1 VDAHVD
7 MEYHLPFPQPVLPRL
22 RRRSSIYNPKK
33 ESLVPAFGDLFIL
46 VLPGGRR
53 SLRRLVPGQDIHG
66 NDGIISAELLAETPF
81 GTEIATHKG
90 IPCRVLKPSL
100 YDLTRGIKR
109 RTQILYPKD
118 IGYICMRL
126 GVGNG
131 RRIIEA
137 GSGSGSMTTA
147 LSWFSGESGHVYSYE
162 ARREFFDLCRRNLEW
177 AGVGGNVTQYE
188 RDIAEG
194 FAQTDADAL
203 FLDLREPWLYLDQSL
218 AAVRGGGL
226 FAFLLPTVEQVST
239 LLKGMERRYFDD
251 VEVEEVLVRPWKAVA
266 DRLRPAD
273 RMTAHTGFL
282 IFARKQE
289 RSRTFEDLK
298 PAGTRERKQRRA
310 LEERLRDADS
320 AGDPGEDH
328 DRE

>member
-1 VDAHVD
+1 
-7 MEYHLPFPQPVLPRL
+7 M
-22 RRRSSIYNPKK
+22 
-33 ESLVPAFGDLFIL
+33 PAFGELFIL
-46 VLPGGRR
+46 VPPGGRR

-66 NDGIISAELLAETPF
+66 NDGVIPAALLAETPF
-81 GTEIATHKG
+81 GTEVATLKG
-90 IPCRVLKPSL
+90 VPCRVLKPSL

-131 RRIIEA
+131 SRVIEA
-137 GSGSGSMTTA
+137 GSGSGSMTLA
-147 LSWFSGESGHVYSYE
+147 LSWFSGESGQVYSYE
-162 ARREFFDLCRRNLEW
+162 ARREFLELCRRNLEW
-177 AGVGGNVTQYE
+177 AGVGGNVSQYE

-194 FAQTDADAL
+194 FDQTDADAL

-218 AAVRGGGL
+218 AAVKGGGL
-226 FAFLLPTVEQVST
+226 FAFLLPTAEQVSM
-239 LLKGMERRYFDD
+239 LLKGMETRDFDD

-282 IFARKQE
+282 IFARRQE
-289 RSRTFEDLK
+289 RSRAYEDLK

-310 LEERLRDADS
+310 LAERLREADGAYS
-320 AGDPGEDH
+320 ADYPDEDNEQ
-328 DRE
+328 DRERIRTLP